1 MYELTTII
9 DSYRFKTSVLHGHG
23 YNPPV
28 HGSGLDRQPE
38 IHNSASTPHYNN
50 TSKSVKLK
58 IKKTSP
64 PYRCRLFTALKMK
77 TSLRSQVILC
87 QSSDKWVII
96 IIIKFKLLLTA
107 IQSL

>member
-1 MYELTTII
+1 MCELTTII

-58 IKKTSP
+58 IKKN
-64 PYRCRLFTALKMK
+64 
-77 TSLRSQVILC
+77 
-87 QSSDKWVII
+87 
-96 IIIKFKLLLTA
+96 LTA
-107 IQSL
+107 IQMQTVYSFEDEDVSPQSGHLVPI